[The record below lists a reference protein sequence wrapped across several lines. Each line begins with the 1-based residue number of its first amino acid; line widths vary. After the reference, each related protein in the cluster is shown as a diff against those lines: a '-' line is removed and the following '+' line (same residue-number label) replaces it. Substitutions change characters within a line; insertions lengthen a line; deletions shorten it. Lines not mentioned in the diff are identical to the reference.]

1 MPKTYEPIQT
11 QTVGTAVAA
20 VTFSSIPQTYTDLI
34 VIADADL
41 TSGGHDLR
49 LRFNADSG
57 TNYSRTIL
65 YGNGTSPLATRN
77 NSTNNIISAAFG
89 GTNSGS
95 YTTINV
101 MNYSNSTT
109 NKTTLQRGGYTGS
122 IDSLTVGLWRN
133 TAAITEIECG
143 NTGATTWVVG
153 STFTLYGI
161 KAA

>member
-11 QTVGTAVAA
+11 QTVGTAVAS
-20 VTFSSIPQTYTDLI
+20 VTFSSIPQTYTDLVLI
-34 VIADADL
+34 VNADL
-41 TSGGHDLR
+41 TSGGNDLR

-65 YGNGTSPLATRN
+65 YGNGTSALATRN
-77 NSTNNIISAAFG
+77 SSTNNIITASFG

-95 YTTINV
+95 YAAINI

-109 NKTTLQRGGYTGS
+109 NKTTIQRGGYKGS

-133 TAAITEIECG
+133 NAAITAIECG
-143 NTGATTWVVG
+143 ITAATTWVVG